1 MEQSKIVKY
10 LAELPAKSR
19 ERFRQFALSPYFN
32 QHDQTTELI
41 GIILEA
47 LDQPKL
53 KLNRQKI
60 FRKLF
65 PGEEFDEQRLHNLLS
80 YVKKLYVRFL
90 AYEEMER
97 YPFLEPV
104 LALEGAYERNQFDLL
119 INRSK
124 YLEKVLKKHPYR
136 DSQHHYARYRVNY
149 LLGYYKT
156 KYVDRSKNERFQHML
171 NHLDRY
177 YIAEKL
183 RNCCHLTANMILMNA
198 HYDFYLLE
206 ELLTFIRNNWGLF
219 KNDTSIQLYYTILM
233 SLRQDKEPVHYQRL
247 KEMLTN
253 QIHCFPPEEQSDLY
267 LFSYNYC
274 IVRINEGQEAYQQEL
289 FQLYK
294 QGLKSELLLNNGLLY
309 EWDYKN
315 ITTLGCALKE
325 FEWTENFIEEY
336 REKLPANHRE
346 NAYNYNLANLYH
358 SKRMYNEAIQ
368 HLLQVRFTD
377 VKYHLSTSF
386 LTLRTYYELG
396 DTEALLS
403 LIETF
408 RIYAIRNRSITTDQ
422 KRGLTNF
429 LRFARRLV
437 NLKHQSYTYSE
448 KALNEKLQKL
458 YGQIEQ
464 TDNVFNKKWLL
475 DESKVVEEKS
485 EVEGR

>member
-1 MEQSKIVKY
+1 MEQSKIVKSIQD
-10 LAELPAKSR
+10 LTPKAR
-19 ERFRQFALSPYFN
+19 DRFHQFVLSPYFN
-32 QHDQTTELI
+32 QHEQTTQLVE
-41 GIILEA
+41 IILEA
-47 LDQPKL
+47 LDKPKL
-53 KLNRQKI
+53 KLDRQRI

-65 PGEEFDEQRLHNLLS
+65 PGESFDEQRLHNLLS
-80 YVKKLYVRFL
+80 YIKKLYVRFL
-90 AYEEMER
+90 AFEEMER
-97 YPFLEPV
+97 FPFLEQV
-104 LALEGAYERNQFDLL
+104 LTLEGAYERNQFDLL
-119 INRSK
+119 VNRAK
-124 YLEKVLKKHPYR
+124 FLEKSLHKHPFHNSHYHFTQYR
-136 DSQHHYARYRVNY
+136 LNS
-149 LLGYYKT
+149 LLGYYST
-156 KYVDRSKNERFQHML
+156 IYIDRSKNERFQDML

-206 ELLTFIRNNWGLF
+206 ELLSFVRKNQPLF
-219 KNDTSIQLYYTILM
+219 EEDTSIQLYYTILM
-233 SLRQDKEPVHYQRL
+233 SLRQDKEPAHYQRL
-247 KEMLTN
+247 KGMLTH
-253 QIHCFPPEEQSDLY
+253 QIHAFSPEEQSDLY

-274 IVRINEGQEAYQQEL
+274 IVRINQGQEPYQHEL

-294 QGLKSELLLNNGLLY
+294 QGLKSELLLNNGLLN

-325 FEWTENFIEEY
+325 FEWTEHFIQEY
-336 REKLPANHRE
+336 REKLPGNQRE

-358 SKRMYNEAIQ
+358 SKRMYNEALE
-368 HLLQVRFTD
+368 HLLRVRFTD

-422 KRGLTNF
+422 KRALTNF

-437 NLKHQSYTYSE
+437 VLKHQSYTYTE
-448 KALNEKLQKL
+448 KALQEKLQKL
-458 YGQIEQ
+458 HSQIEQ
-464 TDNVFNKKWLL
+464 TENVFNKKWLL
-475 DESKVVEEKS
+475 DESAVATEAVGK
-485 EVEGR
+485 